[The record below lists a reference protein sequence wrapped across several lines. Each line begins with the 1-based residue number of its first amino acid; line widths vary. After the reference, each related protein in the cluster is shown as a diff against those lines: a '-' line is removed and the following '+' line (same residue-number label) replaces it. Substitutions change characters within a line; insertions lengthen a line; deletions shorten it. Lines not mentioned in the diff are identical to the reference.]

1 MLSFG
6 VFLGSHSGG
15 DVMSL
20 VAQNENTSTSF
31 LTTIV
36 GGIVALIGGLSTA
49 EQLAAIGVLITLA
62 GFVVNTWYIWR
73 KDRREQRLFESTLK
87 GDDDNEAA

>member
-1 MLSFG
+1 
-6 VFLGSHSGG
+6 
-15 DVMSL
+15 MSI

-87 GDDDNEAA
+87 GRDDNEAA

>member
-1 MLSFG
+1 
-6 VFLGSHSGG
+6 
-15 DVMSL
+15 MSM
-20 VAQNENTSTSF
+20 VVQNENTSTSF
-31 LTTIV
+31 LTTMV

-73 KDRREQRLFESTLK
+73 KDRREHRLFESTLK
-87 GDDDNEAA
+87 RGDDDEAA

>member
-1 MLSFG
+1 
-6 VFLGSHSGG
+6 
-15 DVMSL
+15 MSI

-49 EQLAAIGVLITLA
+49 EQMAIVGVLIAFA

-73 KDRREQRLFESTLK
+73 KDRREQSLFESTLK
-87 GDDDNEAA
+87 EDDDNEAA